1 MKGKRKKE
9 RKKTGLEVDVGPSGE
24 RQLCRLTVEEEERGE
39 SARLKDSKFT
49 VSHSLGPKVHP
60 LLVFSSGHVIFLSNF
75 LTFHKSRTSDWFGY
89 RIKHTPRFDP
99 PDLPWAPIFSFSSSF
114 SFLPFFLSF
123 FLSFLINNTHY
134 RT

>member
-1 MKGKRKKE
+1 MTLAVLLVRKAARSSCGLIVKGKRKKE

-60 LLVFSSGHVIFLSNF
+60 LLVFSSGHVIF
-75 LTFHKSRTSDWFGY
+75 Y
-89 RIKHTPRFDP
+89 RI
-99 PDLPWAPIFSFSSSF
+99 S
-114 SFLPFFLSF
+114 
-123 FLSFLINNTHY
+123 
-134 RT
+134 